1 MYSIRSNYVLGFHG
15 CEEEEQNELLISP
28 KSFKSSQENY
38 DWLGHG
44 MYFWEDNVER
54 AWKWAKLKKKAG
66 TLKKPAVIGAVINLG
81 YCFDLL
87 DSQSISILEQAFLLF
102 KEEADRLANPIP
114 KNVHHPSEKGNDRTL
129 RYLDCAVIEFTH
141 QFFKSQGEH
150 PFDSVRA
157 AFIEGNPIYEGAG
170 FYDKTHIQICII
182 NPNCIKGFFLP
193 REKDKKFLY

>member
-1 MYSIRSNYVLGFHG
+1 MYSIRSNFVLGFHG
-15 CEEEEQNELLISP
+15 CDEEEQKELLNNP
-28 KSFKSSQENY
+28 NSFKRSKESY

-44 MYFWEDNVER
+44 MYFWEENQVR
-54 AWKWAKLKKKAG
+54 AELWAKQKQIAG

-87 DSQSISILEQAFLLF
+87 DSQSISVLKDAFALF
-102 KEEADRLANPIP
+102 KEESERLSKPIP
-114 KNVHHPSEKGNDRTL
+114 KNEKHPSEKDRDITL
-129 RYLDCAVIEFTH
+129 RYLDCAVIEYTH
-141 QFFKSQGEH
+141 QFFKFNNER

-157 AFIEGNPIYEGAG
+157 AFLEGAPIYEGAG

-193 REKDKKFLY
+193 RIRDKKYS